1 MSTLAIEKARKAD
14 LGLSL
19 THAKKGLGWGLLSG
33 IAWGL
38 DATLLAIAF
47 TLAPLAGIGSA
58 ITASLVGTAGKEGF
72 GGLWV
77 VGNCLVQGK
86 GAEILRALKT
96 KPGRLCCLAG
106 LLGGPI
112 AMSCYVFSVYAA
124 GPAYAVSIATLYP
137 LFGAVF
143 AMPILKEKMQPKV
156 LAGIGICVIGAIVI
170 SYSPADLETYPNFYW
185 GLFFGLLANVAWG
198 MEAVVS
204 TFGMDL
210 LDSDVVL
217 SIRYLTSALLYI
229 LIILPLA
236 GGLGLAVDLLTT
248 AESLSIF
255 VAIGLTSS
263 LAYLAW
269 YKAMNMT
276 GVARANALNNTHLMF
291 GIFFSWMILDSEI
304 TLGLIVGSVL
314 ILFGSLSALTDKEAL
329 FNLRKV

>member
-1 MSTLAIEKARKAD
+1 
-14 LGLSL
+14 
-19 THAKKGLGWGLLSG
+19 
-33 IAWGL
+33 
-38 DATLLAIAF
+38 
-47 TLAPLAGIGSA
+47 
-58 ITASLVGTAGKEGF
+58 
-72 GGLWV
+72 
-77 VGNCLVQGK
+77 
-86 GAEILRALKT
+86 
-96 KPGRLCCLAG
+96 
-106 LLGGPI
+106 
-112 AMSCYVFSVYAA
+112 
-124 GPAYAVSIATLYP
+124 
-137 LFGAVF
+137 
-143 AMPILKEKMQPKV
+143 MPILKEKMQPKV